1 MSNVNA
7 KAEQFRAM
15 HVRGQPIVL
24 FNIWDA
30 GSARAVDAAGARA
43 LATGSWAVAT
53 AHGYDDG
60 EGLPLDLAIDN
71 LARIVRV
78 TQLPVTIDLESGYGD
93 APESV
98 ARAIER
104 SIEAGAVGCN
114 LEDSQP
120 VGRALRAIA
129 EQTERFKQARKAADD
144 ARAPAYFINGRCDVF
159 MNAPAATH
167 NEAMLAEVIERA
179 KAYADAGA
187 DGLFAPGLVDA
198 PLIGRLA
205 ERSPLPLNI
214 MVAEA
219 TPSLPELASLGVA
232 RVSHGGRPY
241 AFAMKALQDAARA
254 AGLQAA

>member
-15 HVRGQPIVL
+15 HVRGQPVVL

-78 TQLPVTIDLESGYGD
+78 TKLPVTIDLESGYGD
-93 APESV
+93 AAENV
-98 ARAIER
+98 ARAVER

-120 VGRALRAIA
+120 VGRALRAVA
-129 EQTERFKQARKAADD
+129 EQAERYKRARSAADD
-144 ARAPAYFINGRCDVF
+144 AQTPTYFINARCDVF
-159 MNAPAATH
+159 MNAPANTH
-167 NEAMLAEVIERA
+167 DESMLAEVLERA

-198 PLIGRLA
+198 KLIGRLA
-205 ERSPLPLNI
+205 ERSPLPLNV
-214 MVAEA
+214 MVADA
-219 TPSLPELASLGVA
+219 TPPLRELASLGVA

-254 AGLQAA
+254 AGLQPA